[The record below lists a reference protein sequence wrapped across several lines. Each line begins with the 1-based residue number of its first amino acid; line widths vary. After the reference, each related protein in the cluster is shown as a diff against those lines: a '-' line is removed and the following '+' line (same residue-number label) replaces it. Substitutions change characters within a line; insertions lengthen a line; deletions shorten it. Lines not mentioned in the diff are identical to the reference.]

1 MCHIS
6 HGSVWRI
13 AKERV
18 ASSKKSRERAKTAS
32 SPKLS
37 ARQGRL
43 LLRKIV
49 HVREEKETLLVG
61 GSWREPEYHK
71 ERESKNT
78 IPISKFGGGL
88 KVWQSVA

>member
-18 ASSKKSRERAKTAS
+18 ASLKKCKERTKTAS
-32 SPKLS
+32 SAKLS

-49 HVREEKETLLVG
+49 HLREEKETLLVG
-61 GSWREPEYHK
+61 SSWKKPEYHK
-71 ERESKNT
+71 ERESKNSV
-78 IPISKFGGGL
+78 PISKFGGIPL
-88 KVWQSVA
+88 FAVI